1 MEYLC
6 FVKRVL
12 TTGKCLQGRYV
23 LLKSRKPLS
32 VSLCIY
38 YRLWVHEVLRVFY
51 DRLID
56 DKDREC
62 LFNEIR
68 KAVNANFQETF
79 DVVLNDLSSSAVCN
93 HNY

>member
-1 MEYLC
+1 VYIEQ
-6 FVKRVL
+6 FTVK
-12 TTGKCLQGRYV
+12 KKS
-23 LLKSRKPLS
+23 LL
-32 VSLCIY
+32 IY

-68 KAVNANFQETF
+68 NTVNTNFQETF
-79 DVVLNDLSSSAVCN
+79 DVVFNDLSSSVVCN
-93 HNY
+93 YIY

>member
-1 MEYLC
+1 VYIGKVT
-6 FVKRVL
+6 VK
-12 TTGKCLQGRYV
+12 K
-23 LLKSRKPLS
+23 KSLR
-32 VSLCIY
+32 IY

-68 KAVNANFQETF
+68 KTVNTNFQETF
-79 DVVLNDLSSSAVCN
+79 DVVFNDLSSSVVCN
-93 HNY
+93 YIY

>member
-1 MEYLC
+1 LYYLN
-6 FVKRVL
+6 RE
-12 TTGKCLQGRYV
+12 
-23 LLKSRKPLS
+23 LLRLS
-32 VSLCIY
+32 LRIY

-68 KAVNANFQETF
+68 KAVNENFQETF
-79 DVVLNDLSSSAVCN
+79 DVVLNDLSSSAVRN